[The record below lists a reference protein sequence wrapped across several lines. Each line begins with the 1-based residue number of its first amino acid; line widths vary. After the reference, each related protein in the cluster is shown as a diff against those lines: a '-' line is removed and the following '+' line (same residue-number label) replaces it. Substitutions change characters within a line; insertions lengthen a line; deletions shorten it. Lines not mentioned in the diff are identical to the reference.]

1 MASKEDESKSDAALK
16 AAKERM
22 ANHRLVVVDS
32 KHGDQSIVCMNSE
45 TMQGLAVTPLDEN
58 GNPDEDNMEEFFDDD
73 YVEIVGHL
81 KLRGVALLMTD
92 ESLGDGE
99 IAISKMLRENLK
111 VKLGTKEFP
120 DYVMVYVV
128 FERENFNHLSLSLSL
143 FLIYSYLSLKFNT
156 QITRKSTPR
165 IRNRL

>member
-1 MASKEDESKSDAALK
+1 MTSKEEESKSDAALK

-92 ESLGDGE
+92 ESLEDGE

-111 VKLGTKEFP
+111 VKLRAAK
-120 DYVMVYVV
+120 
-128 FERENFNHLSLSLSL
+128 RNFR
-143 FLIYSYLSLKFNT
+143 
-156 QITRKSTPR
+156 ITSWCTES
-165 IRNRL
+165 